1 MIKLALTNLGQ
12 YNEGVLNYTWIELPI
27 EEKDFEKALQKIGI
41 GDEDEWG
48 IPYEEY
54 FFSDWETDIKG
65 VSKLIGEYS
74 NVDTLNE
81 MAEKIESLSEEE
93 LLALQA
99 YLETYLNDF
108 NYAYEQ
114 VKNGA
119 YIVHNNVQDE
129 VELAYKFVD
138 EYGVFGNLT
147 EDAKRYFNYVAYGRD
162 LKMENTLYFTKLGE
176 DNCCVEL
183 LR

>member
-27 EEKDFEKALQKIGI
+27 EEKDFKKALKKIGI
-41 GDEDEWG
+41 GDEDDWG

-54 FFSDWETDIKG
+54 FFSDWESDIPG

-74 NVDTLNE
+74 NIDTLNE
-81 MAEKIESLSEEE
+81 MAEEIESLNEEE

-108 NYAYEQ
+108 DYAYNQ
-114 VKNGA
+114 VKKGE
-119 YIVHNNVQDE
+119 YIIHNDVQDE
-129 VELAYKFVD
+129 EDLAYKFVD
-138 EYGVFGNLT
+138 EYGVFGSLSD
-147 EDAKRYFNYVAYGRD
+147 DAKRYFNYVAYGRD
-162 LKMENTLYFTKLGE
+162 LKMENSLYCTKSGGSP
-176 DNCCVEL
+176 CCVQL
-183 LR
+183 LP